1 MKNKIVTRVKL
12 VNTNNTNKEAIK
24 LKQVLYYIPWILRI
38 NLFRPTNPKDELV

>member
-24 LKQVLYYIPWILRI
+24 LKQVLYYISWILRI

>member
-24 LKQVLYYIPWILRI
+24 LKQVLYIPWILRV